1 MPDIP
6 SSSTG
11 SESRRRRPIHVQET
25 EKEVVVKGSIDD
37 RLKQIQDEDNSFTGA
52 IESGFSYE
60 LDEKVVIPNKKDKK
74 SEKNLITINK
84 IFYTKNRVTLL
95 SITRKILVSAP

>member
-1 MPDIP
+1 MKEGICGTCPVQCQVALDI
-6 SSSTG
+6 
-11 SESRRRRPIHVQET
+11 
-25 EKEVVVKGSIDD
+25 
-37 RLKQIQDEDNSFTGA
+37 EDG
-52 IESGFSYE
+52 I
-60 LDEKVVIPNKKDKK
+60 IKKIKK

>member
-1 MPDIP
+1 MKEGICGICPVQCQVALDI
-6 SSSTG
+6 
-11 SESRRRRPIHVQET
+11 
-25 EKEVVVKGSIDD
+25 
-37 RLKQIQDEDNSFTGA
+37 EDGR
-52 IESGFSYE
+52 I
-60 LDEKVVIPNKKDKK
+60 KKIKN

>member
-1 MPDIP
+1 MDI
-6 SSSTG
+6 
-11 SESRRRRPIHVQET
+11 
-25 EKEVVVKGSIDD
+25 
-37 RLKQIQDEDNSFTGA
+37 EDGR
-52 IESGFSYE
+52 I
-60 LDEKVVIPNKKDKK
+60 KKIKK